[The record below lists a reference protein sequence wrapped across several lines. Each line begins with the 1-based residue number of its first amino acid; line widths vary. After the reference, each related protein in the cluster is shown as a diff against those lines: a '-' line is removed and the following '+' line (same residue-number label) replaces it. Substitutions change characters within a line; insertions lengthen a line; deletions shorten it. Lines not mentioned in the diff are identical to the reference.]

1 MQLTIK
7 EALEIAQVLPKLI
20 KEKIPIEEAYLL
32 SNTVVQLNDE
42 LRAFDSIRFKLIE
55 EFGERDEN
63 NDLINEDN
71 QYKIKDMEKFN
82 EAYEKIVSKE
92 IEIDHEPLS
101 VGLFG
106 SAEITIADMLSLK
119 PLFKASD

>member
-1 MQLTIK
+1 
-7 EALEIAQVLPKLI
+7 
-20 KEKIPIEEAYLL
+20 
-32 SNTVVQLNDE
+32 

-119 PLFKASD
+119 PLFKASN